1 MSDEPRGLNLG
12 SLKPAPQP
20 VVAPAPTAPQVQP
33 MNVGANYG
41 APALTP
47 TLAPEQAFDM
57 TNVMDFGRT
66 EAMAQTNIVAK
77 INQSMLASDLG
88 DMGKSLNALVIGAQQ
103 YDPGKFKGGIMGFF
117 KRSKRQLES
126 HFSSVDKQ
134 VNTLV
139 ADVDKHAVRMM
150 QRQKDID
157 VLSGENQ
164 NRYDATKAKIA
175 EGERRIAWMEANLP
189 AVPDG
194 DTLAA
199 QRLSAW
205 NTTIAYAKKRVGDL
219 RDGLLLGEMSAV
231 EIDQAKQNGANL
243 VMTLG
248 EVRETTLPQLQM
260 AFAKYIIN
268 LEQVQTAE
276 FAKKVKDLNN
286 AIIQANAK
294 QLGAGT
300 VLIREQMARGSV
312 DIQTLQIVRDELFR
326 TLDASKKIQEDM
338 VARVTT
344 QRPQIE
350 QMSRDLAAKLT
361 ATA

>member
-1 MSDEPRGLNLG
+1 MTEPRGLNFG
-12 SLKPAPQP
+12 SKPVVTPAP
-20 VVAPAPTAPQVQP
+20 VAQTPAAPQVQP
-33 MNVGANYG
+33 MAVGANYG

-47 TLAPEQAFDM
+47 SLAPEQAFDM
-57 TNVMDFGRT
+57 TSVMDFGRS
-66 EAMAQTNIVAK
+66 EAMAQTNIVSK
-77 INQSMLASDLG
+77 INQSMLANDLG
-88 DMGKSLNALVIGAQQ
+88 EMGKSLNALVIGAQQ
-103 YDPGKFKGGIMGFF
+103 YDPGKFKGGVFGFL

-134 VNTLV
+134 VNTLA
-139 ADVDKHAVRMM
+139 ADVDKHAVRMT

-157 VLSGENQ
+157 ALSIENQ
-164 NRYDATKAKIA
+164 QRYDATKAKIA
-175 EGERRIAWMEANLP
+175 EGERRVAWMEANLP

-194 DTLAA
+194 DALAA

-205 NTTIAYAKKRVGDL
+205 NTTIAYAKKRLGDL

-231 EIDQAKQNGANL
+231 ELDQAKQDGAML

-268 LEQVQTAE
+268 MEQVQTAE
-276 FAKKVKDLNN
+276 FAKKVKDMNN

-338 VARVTT
+338 VTRVTT
-344 QRPQIE
+344 QRPLVE
-350 QMSRDLAAKLT
+350 QMSRDLAAKLA